1 MCRIAGIYNPYEKNL
16 DDCITAMRDAM
27 KHGGPDDAGTY
38 LHPELSLALGHRRL
52 SLIDLT
58 SSGHQPMLDTE
69 TGNIL
74 IFNGEIYNYKEL
86 RSTLRHYGYSFHS
99 ESDSEV
105 ILKAFAHWGL
115 DAFEFLNG
123 MFAIALWSVKEQ
135 QLILARDHAGIKP
148 LYYYLDHQCLYF
160 ASEIRA
166 FHHSGKS
173 FEENEQWKPAFLA
186 FGHLPEP
193 LTTLKRVVP
202 LQKGTALIVD
212 LPSLKYKTH
221 RFFEWK
227 FTNLLKHETDA
238 LELIRKTL
246 NESVKRHMISD
257 APIGLF
263 LSGGIDSS
271 LLTLIAAEEQPDN
284 LQTLSIVFNEKKFS
298 EEYFQ
303 NLIIEKTKAKHQSY
317 LVTKDI
323 FNVEIESALTAMDQP
338 SIDGINTYFI
348 SKFARQYG
356 LKAVLS
362 GLGADELFGGYP
374 SFFNHLKVSFVKKIP
389 SSLLK
394 QFQYLPYHRLRKL
407 SYAANKNTASEYL
420 MYRGIFSTNAI
431 AGLLGSSEK
440 SIQTTLEEIST
451 YYSPGS
457 LQNGNRVSWI
467 ETNFY
472 MQNQLLKD
480 ADCMSMW
487 HGLEIRVP
495 FLDKEVMMMAGV
507 IDEHLKFKKSH
518 PKYLLVKSYENLLP
532 EEIWNRKKQGFTF
545 PFEGWL
551 NENSYTKPSTSDEQA
566 LYNSFKSNKLSWS
579 HYWCGLLMNRFACKN
594 R

>member
-1 MCRIAGIYNPYEKNL
+1 MCRIAGLYNPGEKNL
-16 DDCITAMRDAM
+16 ERCVSQMRDAM
-27 KHGGPDDAGTY
+27 KHGGPDDAGIY
-38 LHPELSLALGHRRL
+38 VHPELSLALGHRRL

-58 SSGHQPMLDTE
+58 STGHQPMEDPN
-69 TGNIL
+69 TGNII

-99 ESDSEV
+99 ESDTEV
-105 ILKAFAHWGL
+105 ILKAYAHWGIEAL
-115 DAFEFLNG
+115 EFLNG
-123 MFAIALWSVKEQ
+123 MFAFALWSAKEQ

-148 LYYYLDHQCLYF
+148 LYYYLDQNCLYF

-173 FEENEQWKPAFLA
+173 FSENEQWKSAFLA

-193 LTTLKRVVP
+193 VTTLKNVIP
-202 LQKGTALIVD
+202 LEKGTALIIEI
-212 LPSLKYKTH
+212 PSLKHKVH
-221 RFFEWK
+221 RYFEWK
-227 FTNLLKHETDA
+227 FSDQLKTEADA
-238 LELIRKTL
+238 LSLIRDTL

-271 LLTLIAAEEQPDN
+271 LLTLIAAKDRPDN
-284 LQTLSIVFNEKKFS
+284 LHTLSIVFNEKKYS
-298 EEYFQ
+298 EEYYQ
-303 NLIIEKTKAKHQSY
+303 NLIIQKTNAKHQSF
-317 LVTKDI
+317 LVTKDV
-323 FNVEIESALTAMDQP
+323 FNAQIDDALLAMDQP

-348 SKFARQYG
+348 SRFARQYG

-374 SFFNHLKVSFVKKIP
+374 SFFHHKKARFFKKLP
-389 SSLLK
+389 SSILK
-394 QFQYLPYHRLRKL
+394 PLQYLPNHRLRKL
-407 SYAANKNTASEYL
+407 SYAGTANAASEYL
-420 MYRGIFSTNAI
+420 MYRGIFSAVAI
-431 AGLLGSSEK
+431 AELLDVTEK
-440 SIQTTLEEIST
+440 NVQENLSEIST
-451 YYSPGS
+451 HYPIGD

-480 ADCMSMW
+480 SDSMSMW

-495 FLDKEVMMMAGV
+495 FLDKEVMLMAGL
-507 IDEHLKFKKSH
+507 IDEHLKFQKTR
-518 PKYLLVKSYENLLP
+518 PKYLLVKSYEDILP
-532 EEIWNRKKQGFTF
+532 EEIWNRKKQGFAF

-551 NENSYTKPSTSDEQA
+551 NENTFTKPSTSDEQK
-566 LYNSFKSNKLSWS
+566 LYDSFKSGKLLWS
-579 HYWCGLLMNRFACKN
+579 HYWCGLLMNRFAG

>member
-1 MCRIAGIYNPYEKNL
+1 MCRIAGLYNPGEKNPER
-16 DDCITAMRDAM
+16 CVSAMRDAM
-27 KHGGPDDAGTY
+27 KHGGPDDAGIY
-38 LHPELSLALGHRRL
+38 IHPELSFALGHRRL

-58 SSGHQPMLDTE
+58 STGHQPMEDPQ

-86 RSTLRHYGYSFHS
+86 RSTLRHYGYSFQS
-99 ESDSEV
+99 ESDTEV
-105 ILKAFAHWGL
+105 ILKAYAHWGIEAL
-115 DAFEFLNG
+115 EFLNG
-123 MFAIALWSVKEQ
+123 MFAFALWSAKEQ

-148 LYYYLDHQCLYF
+148 LYYYLDQDCLYF

-173 FEENEQWKPAFLA
+173 FSENEQWKSAFLA

-193 LTTLKRVVP
+193 VTTLKNVIP
-202 LQKGTALIVD
+202 LEKGTALLIEI
-212 LPSLKYKTH
+212 PSLKYKVH
-221 RFFEWK
+221 RYFEWK
-227 FTNLLKHETDA
+227 FSDQLKTEADA
-238 LELIRKTL
+238 LSLIRDTL

-271 LLTLIAAEEQPDN
+271 LLTLIAAKDRPDN
-284 LQTLSIVFNEKKFS
+284 LHTLSIVFNEKKYS
-298 EEYFQ
+298 EEYYQ
-303 NLIIEKTKAKHQSY
+303 NLIIQKTHAKHQSF
-317 LVTKDI
+317 LVTKDV
-323 FNVEIESALTAMDQP
+323 FNAEIDDALLAMDQP

-374 SFFNHLKVSFVKKIP
+374 SFFHHKKARFFKKLP
-389 SSLLK
+389 SSVLK
-394 QFQYLPYHRLRKL
+394 PLQYLPSHRLRKL
-407 SYAANKNTASEYL
+407 SYAGTANAASEYL
-420 MYRGIFSTNAI
+420 MYRGIFSAVAI
-431 AGLLGSSEK
+431 AELLDVTEK
-440 SIQTTLEEIST
+440 NVQDNLSEISAH
-451 YYSPGS
+451 YPIGD

-480 ADCMSMW
+480 SDSMSMW

-495 FLDKEVMMMAGV
+495 FLDKEVMLMAGL
-507 IDEHLKFKKSH
+507 IDEHLKFQKTR
-518 PKYLLVKSYENLLP
+518 PKYLLVKSYEDLLP
-532 EEIWNRKKQGFTF
+532 EEIWNRKKQGFAF

-551 NENSYTKPSTSDEQA
+551 NENTFTRPSTSDEQK
-566 LYNSFKSNKLSWS
+566 LYDSFKSGKLLWS
-579 HYWCGLLMNRFACKN
+579 HYWCGLLMNRFAS